1 MLRPAYLGVLLKK
14 TNYKKTDMQAA
25 ASAFASA
32 ATAATTAV
40 KRAATA
46 AVAAAPVI
54 APEGK
59 VPSEEELLNFFKMRV
74 TEPEYYTFDPK
85 GNLVFK
91 EKLAAKGKGVLA
103 PVDGMPTSIR
113 RVYTIPPYRPYT
125 AEERE
130 AMDGERID
138 AIRAAEEK
146 YDNALTKLRR
156 IYGEFTAGENDT
168 GRENVINANKAVEA
182 ADIERHAAMYAVR
195 ELYYRGDAK
204 ITTVFLRD
212 VFDQNRN
219 FTQTPLTL
227 VRRSPYKLD
236 KLYVT
241 AGEEI
246 MPAAPPAGAG
256 AGGPKVGGG
265 MNTGG
270 SSGSGSSGSRGFVE
284 ELAKDLNIILFGQP
298 NENEYGFL
306 STFYPVEFAVDGI
319 KYFTVEQV
327 LAAEKARLFLDDA
340 LRTRIMK
347 TRAPRSMRTMASSI
361 VMKPATETGGFH
373 QIQPHEWDGPIS
385 EGILYKATLAKFQQ
399 HPELRDKL
407 LATGSAT
414 LALADSREKRHG
426 IGLNL
431 GDVGAQRSENWRGS
445 NLYGRILMKVRS
457 QLREEFRTDNA
468 VMSGGAGTEYIK
480 ESTVRET
487 DYRAAIEKARTG
499 AIIWNMRYRGANH

>member
-1 MLRPAYLGVLLKK
+1 
-14 TNYKKTDMQAA
+14 MQAA
-25 ASAFASA
+25 ASALASA
-32 ATAATTAV
+32 ATATATAATTAASAV

-46 AVAAAPVI
+46 AVAAVPVI

-146 YDNALTKLRR
+146 YDTALTELRR
-156 IYGEFTAGENDT
+156 IYGEFTAKENDT
-168 GRENVINANKAVEA
+168 SREDVINANRAVGA
-182 ADIERHAAMYAVR
+182 ADEERHAAMYAVR

-204 ITTVFLRD
+204 ITTVFPHD

-236 KLYVT
+236 KIYVT

-246 MPAAPPAGAG
+246 MPIAAPAPAAG

-265 MNTGG
+265 STSGG
-270 SSGSGSSGSRGFVE
+270 SRSPGFVE

-306 STFYPVEFAVDGI
+306 STFYPVEFVVDGI

-327 LAAEKARLFLDDA
+327 LASEKARLFLDDT
-340 LRTRIMK
+340 LRKNIMK

-361 VMKPATETGGFH
+361 VMKPATQTGGFH
-373 QIQPHEWDGPIS
+373 QIQLHEWDGPIS
-385 EGILYKATLAKFQQ
+385 EGILNKATLAKFQQ

-407 LATGSAT
+407 LATGNAT

-431 GDVGAQRSENWRGS
+431 KDIGAQRSENWRGS

-480 ESTVRET
+480 ESTVGET
-487 DYRAAIEKARTG
+487 DYRAAISKAREG
-499 AIIWNMRYRGANH
+499 AIIGNMRYRGANH

>member
-1 MLRPAYLGVLLKK
+1 
-14 TNYKKTDMQAA
+14 MQAA
-25 ASAFASA
+25 ASIFATA

-91 EKLAAKGKGVLA
+91 EKLAAKGKGILA
-103 PVDGMPTSIR
+103 PVDGMPTSVR

-125 AEERE
+125 AEERD
-130 AMDGERID
+130 AMDSERID

-146 YDNALTKLRR
+146 YDNALTELRR

-168 GRENVINANKAVEA
+168 GRENVMNANKAVEA

-204 ITTVFLRD
+204 ITTVFPRD

-246 MPAAPPAGAG
+246 MPAAPPAAAAAAAAAAG

-265 MNTGG
+265 GMNTSGSS
-270 SSGSGSSGSRGFVE
+270 SSGSPGFVE

-373 QIQPHEWDGPIS
+373 QIQPHEWDGSIS

-407 LATGSAT
+407 LATGDAT

-431 GDVGAQRSENWRGS
+431 TDVGAQRSENWRGS

-457 QLREEFRTDNA
+457 QLRQEFRTDNA
-468 VMSGGAGTEYIK
+468 VMPGDAGTESVK
-480 ESTVRET
+480 ASTVHET
-487 DYRAAIEKARTG
+487 DYRAAISKAREG
-499 AIIWNMRYRGANH
+499 AIIGNMRYRGANH